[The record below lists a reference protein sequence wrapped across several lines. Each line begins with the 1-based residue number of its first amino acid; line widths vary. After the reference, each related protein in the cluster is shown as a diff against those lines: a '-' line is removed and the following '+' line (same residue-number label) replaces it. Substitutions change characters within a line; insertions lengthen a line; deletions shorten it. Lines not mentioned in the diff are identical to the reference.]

1 MINTELLNGILKNL
15 EKTMKEQLK
24 NAEEINNK
32 IYKLKAEIEEA
43 EDQIFMLDAMK
54 AQLKTKLKANQEEL
68 KILQETKNKMKLG
81 NYTLNVYNHQ
91 TENELKNLGIEKL
104 TISPELNESTINSIT
119 KNKDVDQELIVYG
132 KTPLMTINYCLLGKA
147 NKCHPDCKVYCLE
160 NKEYYLKDR
169 LGFTFRIIPDRIQTV
184 STIYNSKITSI
195 DGSIFNVSSYRIDIL
210 DESIDDINSIV
221 ETVLAKKRLEG
232 KDYTNGNLNR
242 EI

>member
-81 NYTLNVYNHQ
+81 NYTLNE
-91 TENELKNLGIEKL
+91 TELKQKQYVLQNEMTGLIMKQDKTDEDFKRMKQVEDETREIIKILEK
-104 TISPELNESTINSIT
+104 
-119 KNKDVDQELIVYG
+119 
-132 KTPLMTINYCLLGKA
+132 M
-147 NKCHPDCKVYCLE
+147 
-160 NKEYYLKDR
+160 R
-169 LGFTFRIIPDRIQTV
+169 
-184 STIYNSKITSI
+184 
-195 DGSIFNVSSYRIDIL
+195 
-210 DESIDDINSIV
+210 
-221 ETVLAKKRLEG
+221 EG
-232 KDYTNGNLNR
+232 K
-242 EI
+242 